1 MFLFDITK
9 LDLGFK
15 SSATEEP
22 EDDFGVITDPL
33 LKQRLKERQQNA
45 TLSPRSQQAAKNAGV
60 VFKPVEKQVV
70 VPPAQIQKKTID
82 MPRLKKTLAY
92 NETKGIPEEKEKYS
106 SSQDSGRVDLGDA
119 LGKYRVTEGE
129 LETFSKKY
137 LGKKVG
143 KSEFLGNPQLQE
155 TYMDNKLAD
164 WESKGFTIEDM
175 LLYHRGGLGAKKEE
189 YPGYISEGLAYYE
202 SLTPAEQAK
211 EKLLT
216 PLSELNQK
224 KLEPMKKE
232 PSIID
237 KVAGFNAFN
246 WVEKR
251 SQLIEPES
259 KLDNIFKASDA
270 LREAIETKTKKP
282 IDNFITSTQRE
293 FAMPAIEGF
302 LGEDLYK
309 KLVKGELPET
319 IKEPETKIAPV
330 AGKIVGWM
338 TAFGLIQKAF
348 SGLMKLS
355 SLGRTLITTA
365 PKIAQGI
372 QIAESGLTIDQ
383 LQAPVQSTLNE
394 RRNIFIAGVPAWI
407 GWGVAGGT
415 EAKKVY
421 AWLPTIFSTQFMS
434 SKIEGKENLDAFKEA
449 LTMSAIFSVFKVGEF
464 FGDPVD
470 GLKKQAA
477 EKLKIK
483 ANATL
488 DEAKDA
494 YRRLAHQYHPDKPGG
509 DKVMFEEI
517 NNAYQTFTKSPTQL
531 KRDIFN
537 EIADFYKYLRS
548 PEGRGVA
555 LQVISNMP
563 VGLSIKDV
571 SGERKEVKEPSP
583 EAKKAPQEAISA
595 EKGIIQAKA
604 SGQSFDKWVK
614 GQPTYYHGTSGDFET
629 FKPFNKVPAEFKDSS
644 GQHTFGTYFTDNKDL
659 AGQFG
664 KNILERKL
672 NVSKPFDVSGIGSFD
687 ELVKKLGL
695 NTEKNAWE
703 LRNMKSASYF
713 DKLGGES
720 ESSYR
725 ALEALNK
732 KFDIVKQLKKQ
743 GYDGL
748 IFADKEN
755 GIIGKTT
762 VVFDTSKI
770 KTRSQLKAE
779 WDKAGI
785 IPKELEQEARKA
797 FEFQD
802 TNQEKIIHSAWKTGN
817 SYRFELEGS
826 GDIFRELTKKE
837 PDFGYISE
845 KINRTDRLLTDIEKG
860 TLHIDDS
867 LTTAKN
873 AHPEKITQLKELW
886 GKQPVTNNIQQTAKD
901 LNIALLDGDYKKA
914 RTLLEQIKAQATKGA
929 EIKPTEAISGEKG
942 IIPKELEQ
950 EKMSIPENA
959 RIVPAR
965 QGKKETE
972 FNAPD
977 TFNIQWTTKDGTIRT
992 ITNFNSKEAAQ
1003 KYIDQA
1009 QATKEKV
1016 ASEKGMNE
1024 VEGPAQ
1030 KTITGEDVALTPKA
1044 EQRGLPLL
1052 PAKEALLK
1060 PYKKAVSSEKMKA
1073 DETEKLIQKQ
1083 KGQKSISP
1091 EEIKTEGFSH
1101 EDILRITKET
1111 ENKLKKGEIS
1121 EEEVVRVPEGTFE
1134 AWDTELE
1141 KSLVKEINAEITS
1154 EMTPTEIDDI
1164 VSGQLKMRPPKGIK
1178 TDWIETIG
1186 RGNYMRIFGGGRF
1199 AKYPDEVAND
1209 MGISENELMEL
1220 VADKMSKPR
1229 GSSVLKRKT
1238 PVAQRPASQ
1247 PKTKKVDI
1255 YHKLQN
1261 DVEVLGGLESPTI
1274 IQSLNEV
1281 GGYNFQSI
1289 DELKNA
1295 LDVAE
1300 KNIPVKKTAKVKL
1313 TPEQKTDR
1321 KLIME
1326 VERRQKVLLSQSQRE
1341 TLNRLHD
1348 ISKPSEATMFYK
1360 SEEIQ
1365 SWIRK
1370 IKQLQNEKR
1379 LSKMTISRIKREFD
1393 IGNLKFAKQ
1402 ENLQELKEF
1411 LDKLQPGD
1419 TFLSEKQLISLQEL
1433 LKEVEKPQMI
1443 TKRVLIDMFGERTD
1457 LLPSGV
1463 VGKVLNELIPTVDIK
1478 EGHPLIK
1485 RIVDNA
1491 DQLLETA
1498 RENTLKR
1505 DTNIDK
1511 MLNEAEKARKV
1522 KLSTKE
1528 RISRALAPQNKEIF
1542 SAMGGIRTELF
1553 PKEVAVVA
1561 YLKNFFNMVR
1571 EDLKLENYRK
1581 HYITHLEQELTEKI
1595 ITQGLA
1601 KTVGDIFKLRK
1612 KETIPINIMLEL
1624 DNIIGSE
1631 KFFKFAMERRGGID
1645 PTTNIRK
1652 IIHEYS
1658 QLYETKKA
1666 LDKILPEGQAI
1677 TKLLLQRKSALWMK
1691 NFLQNV
1697 KGRGL
1702 DESFR
1707 RGKMSWLAK
1716 TADGIV
1722 DIGYLKLLGLNYWSA
1737 LKNLVAGEA
1746 NSFIYQDLK
1755 KFLIG
1760 KKRLFEHPRKT
1771 IRIAQKY
1778 GALEGTYADYAQKGI
1793 GKLKKVQQV
1802 LMVGQK
1808 AGEFEIRSSLFAG
1821 ELTEQEWNTEEVS
1834 PERIRELKDFIA
1846 ITQGIFSKTDSPLWL
1861 QTWYGRLVMQMN
1873 RWRITNVMLMRRL
1886 ELNAI
1891 KEIKAGKKYGK
1902 WQQKISKAFII
1913 YGIGMYLAYKLGEA
1927 GYKKASQVAQSM
1939 GEVIN
1944 SIVQTITLKP
1954 IVDAL
1959 SNNPTYSALKE
1970 IAYSIQELAAYIG
1983 VPGAQEPSPLQFQQ
1997 GLEKT
2002 WIAPIERTK
2011 ELLSPE
2017 KEGPTIPKT
2026 LNLKEF
2032 KFDTSKFKLKPF
2044 ELKK

>member
-1 MFLFDITK
+1 MSILSLLKHNDIETSIPK
-9 LDLGFK
+9 DI
-15 SSATEEP
+15 

-60 VFKPVEKQVV
+60 VFKSVEKQVV
-70 VPPAQIQKKTID
+70 VPPVQIQKKTID

-164 WESKGFTIEDM
+164 WESKGLTIEDM

-237 KVAGFNAFN
+237 KVAGFKPFDFI
-246 WVEKR
+246 EKK
-251 SQLIEPES
+251 SQLIEPGS

-415 EAKKVY
+415 AAKKVY

-483 ANATL
+483 SNATL
-488 DEAKDA
+488 DEAKKA
-494 YRRLAHQYHPDKPGG
+494 YLELAVKYHPDKPGG
-509 DKVMFEEI
+509 NEAKFKEV
-517 NNAYQTFTKSPTQL
+517 NNAYDTFSKSPTQL

-537 EIADFYKYLRS
+537 EIADFYKYIRS

-571 SGERKEVKEPSP
+571 GKLPEDMKALIPEIKASKDFNEWFGKKRIDDPIVFAYKYADLKRFYDMAKKTEGVLSEKGTELIAKPSP
-583 EAKKAPQEAISA
+583 EAKKAPQEAI
-595 EKGIIQAKA
+595 
-604 SGQSFDKWVK
+604 
-614 GQPTYYHGTSGDFET
+614 
-629 FKPFNKVPAEFKDSS
+629 
-644 GQHTFGTYFTDNKDL
+644 L
-659 AGQFG
+659 
-664 KNILERKL
+664 
-672 NVSKPFDVSGIGSFD
+672 
-687 ELVKKLGL
+687 
-695 NTEKNAWE
+695 
-703 LRNMKSASYF
+703 
-713 DKLGGES
+713 
-720 ESSYR
+720 
-725 ALEALNK
+725 
-732 KFDIVKQLKKQ
+732 
-743 GYDGL
+743 
-748 IFADKEN
+748 
-755 GIIGKTT
+755 
-762 VVFDTSKI
+762 
-770 KTRSQLKAE
+770 
-779 WDKAGI
+779 
-785 IPKELEQEARKA
+785 
-797 FEFQD
+797 
-802 TNQEKIIHSAWKTGN
+802 
-817 SYRFELEGS
+817 
-826 GDIFRELTKKE
+826 
-837 PDFGYISE
+837 
-845 KINRTDRLLTDIEKG
+845 
-860 TLHIDDS
+860 
-867 LTTAKN
+867 
-873 AHPEKITQLKELW
+873 
-886 GKQPVTNNIQQTAKD
+886 
-901 LNIALLDGDYKKA
+901 
-914 RTLLEQIKAQATKGA
+914 
-929 EIKPTEAISGEKG
+929 GEKG

-1101 EDILRITKET
+1101 EDILRITEET

-1164 VSGQLKMRPPKGIK
+1164 VSGQLKMRPPRGIK
-1178 TDWIETIG
+1178 TDWRETIG
-1186 RGNYMRIFGGGRF
+1186 GANYMRIFGGGRF

-1209 MGISENELMEL
+1209 MGISENKLMEL

-1379 LSKMTISRIKREFD
+1379 LSKMTISRIKRELD
-1393 IGNLKFAKQ
+1393 IGNLKYAKQ

-1433 LKEVEKPQMI
+1433 LKGVEKPQMI

-1571 EDLKLENYRK
+1571 EDLKLEKYRK

-1755 KFLIG
+1755 KFLLG

-1959 SNNPTYSALKE
+1959 SNNPTYSVLKE

-1983 VPGAQEPSPLQFQQ
+1983 VPGTQEPSPLQFQQ
-1997 GLEKT
+1997 GIENT
-2002 WIAPIERTK
+2002 WIAPIERIK
-2011 ELLSPE
+2011 ELLQTKENKNIPDKLE
-2017 KEGPTIPKT
+2017 KQ
-2026 LNLKEF
+2026 NLRQGNKKE
-2032 KFDTSKFKLKPF
+2032 SLLKR
-2044 ELKK
+2044 K